1 MVRGAPPLDPARSDQ
16 VALNAHEEG
25 SFFVKNFT
33 NETYLQAVTN
43 VAGLLNFR
51 VPNIRRHWGLEFR
64 VNLGEI

>member
-1 MVRGAPPLDPARSDQ
+1 MVRGAPPRERAWSDQ
-16 VALNAHEEG
+16 VALNAHEES
-25 SFFVKNFT
+25 SFFVKNLT
-33 NETYLQAVTN
+33 NESYVQAVTN